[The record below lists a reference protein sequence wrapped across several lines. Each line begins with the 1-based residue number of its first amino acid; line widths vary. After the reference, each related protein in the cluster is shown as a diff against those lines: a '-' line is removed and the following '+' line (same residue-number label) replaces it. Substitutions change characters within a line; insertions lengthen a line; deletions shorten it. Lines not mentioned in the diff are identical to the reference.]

1 MAEKHEARS
10 LSSIIFIAL
19 TMFAVGVAVVATL
32 AAAFVFHATLV
43 DDAKHELT
51 DQCATIAASLNSD
64 DTTDT
69 DQDIV
74 RMLTPQ
80 KMRATLVAPD
90 GTVIYDTKF
99 EASSLPNHAD
109 RQEIQE
115 ALSSGTGETERPSD
129 TAGNVSLYYAQRLGS
144 GDVLRLSEDRESV
157 TAIFTHDIG
166 LLVSIVALVV
176 LGAWAASRILSKR
189 LVKPI
194 LDIDTT
200 AAKAE
205 APYRELEPLVDRLN
219 DQQAEL
225 IAQMDKL
232 RDADAY
238 RLEFT
243 ANVTHELKTPI
254 ASIQG
259 AAELIRDG
267 IARPEDIPEFAGR
280 IYSSARRLSS
290 LVSDILTL
298 SKMDESERA
307 GDSQLL
313 GPKTECDLYQIAGDI
328 TDRLQD
334 KAKRAGVRLTLEGQ
348 KCMVVGNAGLLDEMV
363 SNLCDNAIRYNR
375 VNGKVYVWVYQIA
388 GRPTVSVSD
397 TGIGIPEEAQPKVF
411 ERFYRVDKSRSRSN
425 GGTGLGLAIV
435 KHAAAFHNAKIDLKS
450 KLGEGTTITV
460 TFPSADEAMQ
470 NNG

>member
-1 MAEKHEARS
+1 MAEKHESRS

-51 DQCATIAASLNSD
+51 DQCATIAAALNSD

-129 TAGNVSLYYAQRLGS
+129 TAGNVSLYYAQRLDS

-176 LGAWAASRILSKR
+176 LGAWAASRMLSKR

-313 GPKTECDLYQIAGDI
+313 GPKTECDLYQIAGDV

>member
-435 KHAAAFHNAKIDLKS
+435 KHSAAFHNAKIDLKS

>member
-1 MAEKHEARS
+1 MAEKHESRS

-129 TAGNVSLYYAQRLGS
+129 TAGNVSLYYAQRLDS

-176 LGAWAASRILSKR
+176 LGAWAASRMLSKR

-313 GPKTECDLYQIAGDI
+313 GLKTECDLYQIAGDV

-388 GRPTVSVSD
+388 GRPTLSVSD

>member
-1 MAEKHEARS
+1 MAEKHETRS

-69 DQDIV
+69 NQDIV

-90 GTVIYDTKF
+90 GTVVYDTKF

-129 TAGNVSLYYAQRLGS
+129 TAGNVSLYYAQRLDS

-176 LGAWAASRILSKR
+176 LGAWAASRMLSKR

-313 GPKTECDLYQIAGDI
+313 GPKTECDLCQIAGDV

-334 KAKRAGVRLTLEGQ
+334 KAERAGVRLTLEGQ

-460 TFPSADEAMQ
+460 TFPSADESMQ

>member
-1 MAEKHEARS
+1 MAEKHETRS

-90 GTVIYDTKF
+90 GTVVYDTKF
-99 EASSLPNHAD
+99 EASSLPSHAD

-129 TAGNVSLYYAQRLGS
+129 TAGNVSLYYAQRLDS

-176 LGAWAASRILSKR
+176 LGAWAASRMLSKR

-460 TFPSADEAMQ
+460 TFPSADESMQ

>member
-1 MAEKHEARS
+1 MAEKHETRS

-90 GTVIYDTKF
+90 GTVVYDTKF

-176 LGAWAASRILSKR
+176 LGAWAASRMLSKR

>member
-10 LSSIIFIAL
+10 LSSIIFRAL

-129 TAGNVSLYYAQRLGS
+129 TAGNVSLYYAQRLDS

-176 LGAWAASRILSKR
+176 LGARAASRMLSKR

-232 RDADAY
+232 RDADSY

-313 GPKTECDLYQIAGDI
+313 GPKTECDLYQIAGDV

-460 TFPSADEAMQ
+460 TFPSADESMQ

>member
-69 DQDIV
+69 NQDIV

-176 LGAWAASRILSKR
+176 LGAWAASRMLSKR

-225 IAQMDKL
+225 MAQMDKL

-267 IARPEDIPEFAGR
+267 IASPEDIPEFAGR

-313 GPKTECDLYQIAGDI
+313 GPKTECDLCQIAGDV

>member
-1 MAEKHEARS
+1 MAEKHETRS

-69 DQDIV
+69 NQDIV

-90 GTVIYDTKF
+90 GTVVYDTKF

-129 TAGNVSLYYAQRLGS
+129 TAGNVSLYYAQRLDS

-176 LGAWAASRILSKR
+176 LGAWAASRMLSKR

-313 GPKTECDLYQIAGDI
+313 GPKTECDLCQIAGDV

-334 KAKRAGVRLTLEGQ
+334 KAERAGVRLTLEGQ
-348 KCMVVGNAGLLDEMV
+348 KCLVVGNAGLLDEMV

-388 GRPTVSVSD
+388 GHPTVSVSD

-460 TFPSADEAMQ
+460 TFPSADESMQ

>member
-115 ALSSGTGETERPSD
+115 ALSSGAGETERPSD
-129 TAGNVSLYYAQRLGS
+129 TAGNVSLYYAQRLDS

-176 LGAWAASRILSKR
+176 LGAWAASRMLSKR

-225 IAQMDKL
+225 MAQMDKL

-313 GPKTECDLYQIAGDI
+313 GPKTECDLCQIAGDV

-460 TFPSADEAMQ
+460 TFPSADESMQ

>member
-1 MAEKHEARS
+1 MAEKHESRS

-129 TAGNVSLYYAQRLGS
+129 TAGNVSLYYAQRLDS

-176 LGAWAASRILSKR
+176 LGAWAASRMLSKR

-313 GPKTECDLYQIAGDI
+313 GPKTECDLYQIAGDV

-388 GRPTVSVSD
+388 GRPTLSVSD

-460 TFPSADEAMQ
+460 TFPSADEDMQ

>member
-1 MAEKHEARS
+1 MAEKHETRS

-69 DQDIV
+69 NQDIV

-90 GTVIYDTKF
+90 GTVVYDTKF

-176 LGAWAASRILSKR
+176 LGAWAASRMLSKR

-313 GPKTECDLYQIAGDI
+313 GPKTECDLCQIAGDV

-334 KAKRAGVRLTLEGQ
+334 KAERAGVRLTLEGQ
-348 KCMVVGNAGLLDEMV
+348 KCLVVGNAGLLDEMV

-388 GRPTVSVSD
+388 GHPTVSVSD

-460 TFPSADEAMQ
+460 TFPSADESMQ

>member
-1 MAEKHEARS
+1 MAEKHETRS

-90 GTVIYDTKF
+90 GTVVYDTKF

-115 ALSSGTGETERPSD
+115 ALSSGTGQTERPSD
-129 TAGNVSLYYAQRLGS
+129 TAGNVSLYYAQRLDS

-176 LGAWAASRILSKR
+176 LGAWAASRMLSKR

-460 TFPSADEAMQ
+460 TFPSADESMQ

>member
-1 MAEKHEARS
+1 MAEKHETRS

-69 DQDIV
+69 NQDIV

-90 GTVIYDTKF
+90 GTVVYDTKF

-129 TAGNVSLYYAQRLGS
+129 TAGNVSLYYAQRLDS
-144 GDVLRLSEDRESV
+144 GEVLRLSEDRESV

-176 LGAWAASRILSKR
+176 LGAWAASRMLSKR

-313 GPKTECDLYQIAGDI
+313 GPKTECDLCQIAGDV

-334 KAKRAGVRLTLEGQ
+334 KAERAGVRLTLEGQ
-348 KCMVVGNAGLLDEMV
+348 KCLVVGNAGLLDEMV

-388 GRPTVSVSD
+388 GHPTVSVSD

-460 TFPSADEAMQ
+460 TFPSADESMQ

>member
-176 LGAWAASRILSKR
+176 LGAWAASRMLSKR

-225 IAQMDKL
+225 MAQMDKL

-313 GPKTECDLYQIAGDI
+313 GPKTECDLYQIAGDV

-460 TFPSADEAMQ
+460 TFPSADESMQ

>member
-19 TMFAVGVAVVATL
+19 TVFAVGVAVVATL

-280 IYSSARRLSS
+280 IYGSARRLSS

-313 GPKTECDLYQIAGDI
+313 GPKTECDLYQIAGDV

-460 TFPSADEAMQ
+460 TFPSADESMQ

>member
-10 LSSIIFIAL
+10 LSSIIFRAL

-129 TAGNVSLYYAQRLGS
+129 TAGNVSLYYAQRLDS

-176 LGAWAASRILSKR
+176 LGAWAASRMLSKR

-313 GPKTECDLYQIAGDI
+313 GPKTECDLYQIAGDV

-388 GRPTVSVSD
+388 GHPTVSVSD

-460 TFPSADEAMQ
+460 TFPSADESMQ

>member
-1 MAEKHEARS
+1 MAEKHETRS

-69 DQDIV
+69 NQDIV

-90 GTVIYDTKF
+90 GTVVYDTKF

-144 GDVLRLSEDRESV
+144 GDVLRLSEDRESA

-176 LGAWAASRILSKR
+176 LGAWAASRMLSKR

-313 GPKTECDLYQIAGDI
+313 GPKTECDLYQIAGDV

-334 KAKRAGVRLTLEGQ
+334 KAERAGVRLTLEGQ

-460 TFPSADEAMQ
+460 TFPSADESMQ

>member
-1 MAEKHEARS
+1 MAEKHETRS

-90 GTVIYDTKF
+90 GTVVYDTKF
-99 EASSLPNHAD
+99 EASSLPSHAD

-129 TAGNVSLYYAQRLGS
+129 TAGNVSLYYAQRLDS

-176 LGAWAASRILSKR
+176 LGAWAASRMLSKR

-280 IYSSARRLSS
+280 IYSSARRFSS